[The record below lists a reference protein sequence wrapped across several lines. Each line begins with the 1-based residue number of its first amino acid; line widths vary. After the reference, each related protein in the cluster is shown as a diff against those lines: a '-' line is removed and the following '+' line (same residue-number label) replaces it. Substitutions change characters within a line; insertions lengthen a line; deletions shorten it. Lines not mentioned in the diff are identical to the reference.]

1 MDTEPKPPP
10 SRWRFVRRATG
21 VVFVIWLV
29 AAGFTAKSARD
40 DLLAGKS
47 ALVNLAALD
56 PLDADLVALNEEL
69 AAAREPVSS
78 GTKKLDSPL
87 LWPVRPLPVV
97 GRQIAAA
104 RGIAT
109 TADAVLAQTVET
121 VDAAIL
127 VQTALPEQR
136 VEYLTVLG
144 DSLQALE
151 VVIDDRDL
159 GPGNNLFGSI
169 SSAHSDAEAALSEIG
184 AEVRTA
190 ATVVNGLEAFLDDSH
205 YLLLGANVNEMQI
218 GGGTPLNFGEVRLR
232 DGDFSVSNIQ
242 TILEAPLDGPTRLV
256 DDDIGELWGFLTPT
270 NDFKK
275 VMLTHRFSE
284 YSGPQAL
291 VMYEAAKGKQ
301 LEGVL
306 LVDSLALQGLLEV
319 VGPVTVGERE
329 FNADNVLDYI
339 FVEQYVDEAA
349 AALAAG
355 IVRDQARYDR
365 LATLASAVFTKVADG
380 EWDTVEMIRTMR
392 PVAAA
397 GHLRAFSTDPV
408 EQRMWDAF
416 GISGQ
421 LSGDEFGI
429 ALQNLGVNK
438 LDPYI
443 DIVVEATT
451 KRNADGT
458 ATISMTATIRNNT
471 PPDLPI
477 EVTGEYWQ
485 ELGLPTTTTYLGRIA
500 LLLPGATME
509 VDLDATSEAGLEVF
523 GPDGNNVVVATKATI
538 VDGDARVLS
547 AEITL
552 SAGVD
557 TLTMQPSAR
566 YPTILYYWN
575 GVPLDDFGAHEL
587 PIE

>member
-1 MDTEPKPPP
+1 MDTEATPPP
-10 SRWRFVRRATG
+10 SKWRLVRRAIG
-21 VVFVIWLV
+21 IVFVLWLV

-47 ALVNLAALD
+47 ALVDLAALD
-56 PLDADLVALNEEL
+56 PLEADLVTLNEEL
-69 AAAREPVSS
+69 GAAREPVSS

-97 GRQIAAA
+97 GRQVAAA

-109 TADAVLAQTVET
+109 TADAVLAQTEKA

-127 VQTALPEQR
+127 VQTAMPEQR
-136 VEYLTVLG
+136 VEHLKVLG
-144 DSLQALE
+144 ESLRGLE
-151 VVIDDRDL
+151 AVIDDRDL

-169 SSAHSDAEAALSEIG
+169 SSAHTDAEAALAEIG
-184 AEVRTA
+184 VEVKSA
-190 ATVVNGLEAFLDDSH
+190 ATVVNGLESFLADSH

-218 GGGTPLNFGEVRLR
+218 GGGTPLNFGEVLLR
-232 DGDFSVSNIQ
+232 DGEFSVSEIQ
-242 TILEAPLDGPTRLV
+242 TILEAPLDGPTPLV
-256 DDDIGELWGFLTPT
+256 DEDIGELWGFLTPT

-284 YSGPQAL
+284 YSAPQAL
-291 VMYEAAKGKQ
+291 VMYEDAKGKQ

-319 VGPVTVGERE
+319 VGPVIVRERE
-329 FNADNVLDYI
+329 FSADNVLDYI
-339 FVEQYVDEAA
+339 FVEQYVEETAQDADGE
-349 AALAAG
+349 
-355 IVRDQARYDR
+355 RRYDR
-365 LATLASAVFTKVADG
+365 LAALASAVFTKVADG

-429 ALQNLGVNK
+429 GLQNLGVNK

-451 KRNADGT
+451 ARNTDGT
-458 ATISMTATIRNNT
+458 ATISLTATIRNNT
-471 PPDLPI
+471 PPNLPI
-477 EVTGEYWQ
+477 EVTGEFWQ

-500 LLLPGATME
+500 LLLPGATLE
-509 VDLDATSEAGLEVF
+509 VDLDDTSEAGLEVF
-523 GPDGNNVVVATKATI
+523 GVDGNNVVVATKATI

-547 AEITL
+547 ADITL
-552 SAGVD
+552 AAGVD
-557 TLTMQPSAR
+557 KLTMQPSAR

-575 GVPLDDFGAHEL
+575 GVPLDDFGPHKL